1 MDWRQLK
8 NLSVRKKIEQRASII
23 KLIRRFFD
31 DRGFLEI
38 DSPLLAR
45 YGNLEPNLNL
55 LKTEIS
61 EANGKK
67 HQAYLITSPEYS
79 LKKFLSAGFSKIYQ
93 LGKCFRNGEPWNETH
108 NPEFTL
114 LEWYEAGKN
123 YLDLMERAE
132 ELMEFLM
139 EDLFAGETSQ
149 ELKYQNQTINLTSP
163 WARLS
168 MREAWQKY
176 AGVGLN
182 DFLTHDTM
190 RSLAK
195 KKGYT
200 VKADDSFDDLFFKIF
215 LSEIEPRFIE
225 LNQPVFLYD
234 YPVQLAALSQIK
246 KDDPCYAERF
256 ELYLGGLELA
266 NACTELIDA
275 AEQEK
280 RFKND
285 QAKMT
290 NLGKE
295 VLEIDQDFM
304 SALKSGLPKCA
315 GIALGVDRLIML
327 LTDSKD
333 ISEIMPFT
341 TKEIF

>member
-8 NLSVRKKIEQRASII
+8 KTQLRRKLEKRASII

-31 DRGFLEI
+31 ERGFLEI
-38 DSPLLAR
+38 DSPLLVR
-45 YGNLEPNLNL
+45 FGNLEPNLNL
-55 LKTEIS
+55 LKTEIR

-79 LKKFLSAGFSKIYQ
+79 LKKILSAGFSEIYQ

-123 YLDLMERAE
+123 YSDLMERAE

-139 EDLFAGETSQ
+139 KNLFAGETSQ
-149 ELKYQNQTINLTSP
+149 ELKYQNRTINLTRP

-176 AGVGLN
+176 AKADLN
-182 DFLTHDTM
+182 EFLTYDTM

-195 KKGYT
+195 NKGYT
-200 VKADDSFDDLFFKIF
+200 IGKDDTFDDLFFKIF
-215 LSEIEPRFIE
+215 LSEIEPRLVE
-225 LNQPVFLYD
+225 LGRPVFLFD
-234 YPVQLAALSQIK
+234 YPVSLAALAQIK
-246 KDDPCYAERF
+246 KDDPRFAERF

-266 NACTELIDA
+266 NAYTELTDA

-285 QAKMT
+285 QAKMM
-290 NLGKE
+290 NLSKE
-295 VLEIDQDFM
+295 VLEIDQDFI
-304 SALKSGLPKCA
+304 SALKSGLPQCA